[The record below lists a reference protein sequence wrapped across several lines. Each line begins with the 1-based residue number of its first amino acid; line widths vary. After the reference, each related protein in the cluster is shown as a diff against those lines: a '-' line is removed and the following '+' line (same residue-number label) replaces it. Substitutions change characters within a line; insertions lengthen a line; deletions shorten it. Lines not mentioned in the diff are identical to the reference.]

1 MITSRKEYE
10 VNMKRKLLGFI
21 TCICLS
27 LSLCTGTITNVEA
40 GAGLSFAKT
49 ALWYILK
56 KASTAYYSRSPSIE
70 VGDNYVSSSTGSI
83 YFNQGDTGAAAK
95 VSVSLPWSRMAVD
108 VHVTSDALNWL
119 DKISIILTTP
129 DGKKDVINKSI
140 GRGQLASYDSA
151 SPYGTYQ
158 LRFVENDASK
168 WTCYYTLYDFNY
180 VPKSGVK
187 KAVTSEGNMV
197 KYIVT
202 KDNSKIYT
210 IRSNYQSNILKSFN
224 DNDKNKVLNITEL
237 SGQFFDERAQTYV
250 NDLKDYDIGDMIYF
264 QDIIKTIKYN
274 ESDNSTSFI
283 FSNKDYSTEWKFNGD
298 LTNLYH
304 DNGTIRLKFKV
315 VEEYSSNGYIF
326 ENIDYIYNG
335 INLESGYPN
344 INDYLW

>member
-1 MITSRKEYE
+1 
-10 VNMKRKLLGFI
+10 MKKKILGLI

-27 LSLCTGTITNVEA
+27 LSLCTVTITNVEA

-70 VGDNYVSSSTGSI
+70 VGDNYVRSSTGSI

-108 VHVTSDALNWL
+108 VHVSTDPLNL
-119 DKISIILTTP
+119 FDKISIILTTP
-129 DGKKDVINKSI
+129 DGKRDVINKSI
-140 GRGQLASYDSA
+140 SSGQLASYNSA

-180 VPKSGVK
+180 VPRSGVR
-187 KAVTSEGNMV
+187 KAVSTEGNV
-197 KYIVT
+197 IKYIVT
-202 KDNSKIYT
+202 EDNTKIYT
-210 IRSNYQSNILKSFN
+210 IRSNYQKN
-224 DNDKNKVLNITEL
+224 DFRTFDDKDKNEVLSIIEL
-237 SGQFFDERAQTYV
+237 SNQFFDEVTQTYV
-250 NDLKDYDIGDMIYF
+250 NDLKDYDINDIIYF
-264 QDIIKTIKYN
+264 QDKIKSIKYN
-274 ESDNSTSFI
+274 ESENSTSFI
-283 FSNKDYSTEWKFNGD
+283 FDNKDYSTEWKFNGNLSD
-298 LTNLYH
+298 LYQVN
-304 DNGTIRLKFKV
+304 DIIKLKFKI

-335 INLESGYPN
+335 LNLESGYPN
-344 INDYLW
+344 ISDYLW